1 MSVIFLKILNIGFVA
16 GWMILAVLLLR
27 LFLKKAPRW
36 ITCILWALVAIRL
49 ILPFSF
55 ESVLSLVP
63 SAEVIPQ
70 DITTTQQPVI
80 NSGIRVVNNA
90 VNPVIT
96 ETFAPEVGDGVNPL
110 QVIVPIASIVWIA
123 GVIVMFGYVLV
134 SYFVLKKQVSTAIPD
149 KKSKLPVFL
158 SDDIRTPFI
167 LGIIRPRIYLPSSL
181 DRETRRYVVAHE
193 KAHLKRHDHWWKP
206 LGFLLLS
213 VYWFHPLCWVAY
225 ILLCKDIEAA
235 CDEKVIRNKE
245 KDYLAAYSQALL
257 DCAVQRK
264 QISACPLAFGENGVK
279 NRVKGILNFKKPAF
293 WIIIVAIICV
303 IVASVC
309 FLTNP
314 QKKEK
319 ENTKISE
326 GNSEETSE
334 VVIAGNEKTKEIIP
348 ESGLNS
354 TNGYFHNLYQIDE
367 AGTLW
372 ASGYNDCGQL
382 GQGTSDQDYHAIP
395 VKVAENVIH
404 VDYGI
409 NSTFAI
415 YLTRDHKLYGFGSN
429 YTNALLQYKDY
440 DANRFYNPGSYVLG
454 EQVLLMENVSYAE
467 CGRYDVV
474 ALKEDGTVWTW
485 GTLAT
490 TADWHY
496 VKNMNKDML
505 TAQSESE
512 QEYLKEAYLTEPQM
526 ILDHTKT
533 ITGGFFNHAALK
545 DDGTLW
551 TWGYNATGNCGIKD
565 SYIVFKP
572 TKVADNVQKVWTEKL
587 QNEVSEISEY
597 GDSAYELMQNTLI
610 QKTNG
615 EYYICGIGFGKKQI
629 LPRYFEASNQ
639 ENICTADFIS
649 ISEADAAKVLGFV
662 KNESKSG
669 ESVPDT
675 KLSDWLSAVEL
686 PFGYSFSQF
695 IDNCGYQG
703 CFLILPRLYERD
715 EESGIPIEW
724 QYSGMLSR
732 LSADNPQINIT
743 YKNGVPDLSG
753 VPIPNHTSAEYIDV
767 IGLERSNM
775 QWPAIMVEESHGL
788 YSHPEIE
795 QMKNDGIDVE
805 SMNLTS
811 DYWNFWF
818 VKEGKEYYYVLSLS
832 KEMFTKEEAIRIAKT
847 VEIKE

>member
-1 MSVIFLKILNIGFVA
+1 MSVVFLKILNISLVA

-96 ETFAPEVGDGVNPL
+96 ETFAPEVGDSVNPL

-279 NRVKGILNFKKPAF
+279 NRVKGILNYKKPAF
-293 WIIIVAIICV
+293 WIIIAAIICV
-303 IVASVC
+303 IAASVC

-314 QKKEK
+314 KRK
-319 ENTKISE
+319 ENRQ
-326 GNSEETSE
+326 
-334 VVIAGNEKTKEIIP
+334 IP
-348 ESGLNS
+348 ETGSEIPLEVLKNETLEESNLPENGMNS
-354 TNGYFHNLYQIDE
+354 TAGDFYNLYKIDE
-367 AGTLW
+367 NGTLW
-372 ASGYNDCGQL
+372 ASGYNNFGQL
-382 GQGTSDQDYHAIP
+382 GQGNSDSDYHPIP

-404 VDYGI
+404 VDYGL
-409 NSTFAI
+409 NAGFVI
-415 YLTRDHKLYGFGSN
+415 YLTKDYKLYGFGSN
-429 YTNALLQYKDY
+429 YTNALLQFEDY
-440 DANRFYNPGSYVLG
+440 DENRFHNPERYTVGG
-454 EQVLLMENVSYAE
+454 HILLLENVEYAE
-467 CGRYDVV
+467 CGRYDVA
-474 ALKEDGTVWTW
+474 ALKKDGSVWTW
-485 GTLAT
+485 GMLAT
-490 TADWHY
+490 SIDWGY
-496 VKNMNKDML
+496 TNQL
-505 TAQSESE
+505 SGYEIYTGP
-512 QEYLKEAYLTEPQM
+512 EYLQQYLKQAYLTKPQK
-526 ILDHTKT
+526 ILEDVKQ
-533 ITGGFFNHAALK
+533 ITGGFYNHAAVK
-545 DDGTLW
+545 NDGTLW
-551 TWGYNATGNCGIKD
+551 TWGYNASGNCAVKD
-565 SYIVFKP
+565 SYVVLEP
-572 TKVADNVQKVWTEKL
+572 TKVAENVQMVWTEKM
-587 QNEVSEISEY
+587 QNQIVQDISEY
-597 GDSAYELMQNTLI
+597 GEFSDGRMENTLI
-610 QKTNG
+610 YKNDG
-615 EYYICGIGFGKKQI
+615 KYYICGLGYGERRV
-629 LPRYFEASNQ
+629 LPHYYEASDY
-639 ENICTADFIS
+639 EVICTSDFVPIA
-649 ISEADAAKVLGFV
+649 EKDAKAVLGI
-662 KNESKSG
+662 SG
-669 ESVPDT
+669 PAEITEGGSSDIQ
-675 KLSDWLSAVEL
+675 LSDWLSEIRL
-686 PFGYSFSQF
+686 PGGYYATGYSEY
-695 IDNCGYQG
+695 IGYMG
-703 CFLILPRLYERD
+703 GMHILPKVHYSEWLGSYVEVADWLCSGMISRISADDPQVKITYTN
-715 EESGIPIEW
+715 GIPD
-724 QYSGMLSR
+724 M
-732 LSADNPQINIT
+732 
-743 YKNGVPDLSG
+743 SG
-753 VPIPNHTSAEYIDV
+753 VPIHNHTAAEYLEV
-767 IGLERSNM
+767 IGLERSDT
-775 QWPAIMVEESHGL
+775 QWSAIMLKESHDL
-788 YSHPEIE
+788 YTQAEIE
-795 QMKNDGIDVE
+795 D
-805 SMNLTS
+805 L
-811 DYWNFWF
+811 
-818 VKEGKEYYYVLSLS
+818 
-832 KEMFTKEEAIRIAKT
+832 KT
-847 VEIKE
+847 RGVDTENIEKKC